1 MAHEFT
7 PEIKELIYKEWVPRI
22 LAGVLQGVRELPP
35 EHRDYVMMKMAKTC
49 ADMAVW
55 ALGIRPEMSFEDLK
69 KHLTDLEP
77 PMGPRTIERVG
88 KIVHSTY
95 HCSIGDDG
103 KPVCECPVVKMGI
116 MEPFPELCS
125 CGANMAAYY
134 FETIGMPTARS
145 ELMGS
150 PNTTGEAAC
159 QYVIHLKTPQY
170 TTPEHE
176 MKPEPKARA
185 AKKTSRRKKK

>member
-22 LAGVLQGVRELPP
+22 LAGVLQGVRELPA
-35 EHRDYVMMKMAKTC
+35 EHRDYVMMKMSKTC

-55 ALGIRPEMSFEDLK
+55 ALGIRADMTYEEMR
-69 KHLTDLEP
+69 KHLTNLEP
-77 PMGPRTIERVG
+77 PMGPRTITRVG
-88 KIVHSTY
+88 NIIHSTY
-95 HCSIGDDG
+95 HCSIDDDG
-103 KPVCECPVVKMGI
+103 KPICECPVVKMGI

-125 CGANMAAYY
+125 CGANKAAYY
-134 FETIGMPTARS
+134 FETIGIPTART

-150 PNTTGEAAC
+150 PNTTGEPAC
-159 QYVIHLKTPQY
+159 QYVIHLRNPQH

-176 MKPEPKARA
+176 MKSKAKAVKKKAR
-185 AKKTSRRKKK
+185 RK